1 MSKTNIKRINIS
13 FIAFII
19 LGILALGLVLA
30 PKSAGAQGIYYY
42 SLSQGAN
49 TTTTNY
55 NPSPTYT
62 YATNSYNLYQ
72 APAVYSVTPSSLRVN
87 QAVGPITLAI
97 NGNNFY
103 PASVARWN
111 NMDRVTSYVNP
122 NYLVMQLYPADLA
135 APGNNQV
142 SVFNWN
148 GGTSNSVNFSVT
160 SAGGTTA
167 STASN
172 STATSTAS
180 TAAKTATDDE
190 TEQATQEVNEKLST
204 LAASAIVGGDT
215 FMPSGIIQWLII
227 AIIILLAIILVR
239 KIVRSRYERA
249 PMKHA

>member
-111 NMDRVTSYVNP
+111 NMDRVTSYVSS
-122 NYLVMQLYPADLA
+122 NYLVMQLQPGDLA
-135 APGNNQV
+135 TAGTRQI
-142 SVFNWN
+142 SVWNWN
-148 GGTSNSVNFSVT
+148 GGISNSIAFSVI
-160 SAGGTTA
+160 SAGG
-167 STASN
+167 
-172 STATSTAS
+172 AT
-180 TAAKTATDDE
+180 TAAKAG
-190 TEQATQEVNEKLST
+190 QATASKSLADEKTTEEEKESTTEEVNEKIGP
-204 LAASAIVGGDT
+204 LAASAIVGGEG
-215 FMPSGIIQWLII
+215 FMPSGIVQWFLLFIFV
-227 AIIILLAIILVR
+227 LLAIMIIR
-239 KIVRSRYERA
+239 KIIRGRYERS